1 MNKEKIN
8 NKKLMIIISFCFL
21 PLLLLFFFIYY
32 PFIQTFINS
41 FFSMSYTRNNGYVG
55 FENYLE
61 LFQNGDYFS
70 SLKVSFYYIGAAI
83 IQNILALFLA
93 TLLYSNPKFS
103 NFFKNSIF
111 LPYLV
116 NAIAISFIFR
126 LFFTQGL
133 VLDSILGFFGIPIDQ
148 LPYWLRDQSIN
159 NFSLSFVSIW
169 RYTGFNMI
177 ILLGAM
183 LSINKNQYDI
193 ATIDGMNIM
202 QKFKFITFPN
212 IKKVFYLTLML
223 SVVSS
228 LNEFEIP
235 YVIASGGANG
245 TATFMIY
252 IYKTAFIAQKIGLA
266 SAMVVLLMLMVMAL
280 SILLSLVF
288 GLMGKN
294 KNELNEIV
302 KRDGLW

>member
-1 MNKEKIN
+1 
-8 NKKLMIIISFCFL
+8 
-21 PLLLLFFFIYY
+21 
-32 PFIQTFINS
+32 
-41 FFSMSYTRNNGYVG
+41 
-55 FENYLE
+55 
-61 LFQNGDYFS
+61 
-70 SLKVSFYYIGAAI
+70 
-83 IQNILALFLA
+83 
-93 TLLYSNPKFS
+93 
-103 NFFKNSIF
+103 
-111 LPYLV
+111 
-116 NAIAISFIFR
+116 
-126 LFFTQGL
+126 
-133 VLDSILGFFGIPIDQ
+133 
-148 LPYWLRDQSIN
+148 
-159 NFSLSFVSIW
+159 
-169 RYTGFNMI
+169 
-177 ILLGAM
+177 
-183 LSINKNQYDI
+183 
-193 ATIDGMNIM
+193 M